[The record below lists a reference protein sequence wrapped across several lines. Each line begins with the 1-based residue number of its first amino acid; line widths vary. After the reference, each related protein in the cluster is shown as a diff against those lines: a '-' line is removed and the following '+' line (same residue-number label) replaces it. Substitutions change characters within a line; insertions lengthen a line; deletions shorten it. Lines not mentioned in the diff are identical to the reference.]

1 MVAATS
7 CPTVWLSMP
16 RTSSALTSTRSL
28 PLARTALPWGHCCSW
43 GPHGEGS
50 AVTLSWLAPSASQD
64 SVICQW
70 ARVAAPHP
78 VWFYPFLYP
87 RMKDSHPVVLLN
99 QLQSSK
105 SLKKKVY
112 FNLIRDVPFC
122 QSALL
127 IGLSLH
133 MLACGGCQQSHPEY
147 WFMWTSSSQVKVG
160 PCEIFRITT
169 GPSVQFIS
177 VTQLCLTLCDPMHT
191 NLPCPSTILGACS
204 NSYLLSQWCHLTIP
218 SSVIPFSSCFNLS
231 QHQGLFQWIS
241 SSHQVPKVLELQFQ
255 YQSFQ
260 WIFRAD
266 FLYDWLIWYPF
277 SPRNSQES
285 SPTPQFKIIN
295 SLALSFLYGP
305 TLTFIH
311 NTEKTITT

>member
-1 MVAATS
+1 MYSNLLFGHWVMS
-7 CPTVWLSMP
+7 DLVWP
-16 RTSSALTSTRSL
+16 C
-28 PLARTALPWGHCCSW
+28 G
-43 GPHGEGS
+43 
-50 AVTLSWLAPSASQD
+50 
-64 SVICQW
+64 
-70 ARVAAPHP
+70 
-78 VWFYPFLYP
+78 
-87 RMKDSHPVVLLN
+87 
-99 QLQSSK
+99 LQHS
-105 SLKKKVY
+105 
-112 FNLIRDVPFC
+112 R
-122 QSALL
+122 
-127 IGLSLH
+127 
-133 MLACGGCQQSHPEY
+133 
-147 WFMWTSSSQVKVG
+147 
-160 PCEIFRITT
+160 
-169 GPSVQFIS
+169 
-177 VTQLCLTLCDPMHT
+177 
-191 NLPCPSTILGACS
+191 LPCP
-204 NSYLLSQWCHLTIP
+204 LLSSGVCLNSCPLSWWCCLTIW